1 MRNVR
6 FLCVALM
13 VVAAAPVLRADC
25 VDPEKKPEDCSVNEL
40 VGKFHDLELAKLH
53 RSAADAESQ
62 AAADVEKKVGNANKA
77 TTGPDPFAARIH
89 NSYQDFIA
97 PFSFAINKIEESKDG
112 QSLIVRFNALREPPF
127 VLGFTGTVSKP
138 TLYEPLTKN
147 IAESA
152 RSSATDTLNKKL
164 DDFDDITLAS
174 SFAVE
179 TRPEDCS
186 DLTKFCIGRNPRTY
200 RNALSKPLMSLLERN
215 AGPTEEAERANDE
228 LDFFVDEHHIDR
240 DKPLKDVREPVV
252 RRKIIDLARAAGP
265 LNARDSA
272 KTIAALHKAGID
284 NLAALIDN
292 QPQLAF
298 TGSWHQRGTLGGP
311 DEMAATAEFQWGF
324 NNLHSAAIRAKRAA
338 ARGAAT
344 NFDQALQTE
353 LESTLARDPKKQA
366 SDKLVFTAS
375 YKRVRRFDRSS
386 LTDFGIADFTP
397 LTVARTSEVQAKAQ
411 WGRRIGVE
419 MKDQQEPR
427 IDVSGEFH
435 RASKGGVRNTNRFVG
450 TVTLTVPAMAS
461 GSIPISLKYAN
472 KPEFLT
478 EERKQLSVH
487 FGISYRL
494 PWEPAPK

>member
-6 FLCVALM
+6 FLCLALLF
-13 VVAAAPVLRADC
+13 VFGAANMRAEC
-25 VDPEKKPEDCSVNEL
+25 PEPEKKPEDCSVNEL
-40 VGKFHDLELAKLH
+40 VGKFHDLELAKLN
-53 RSAADAESQ
+53 RAAADAEKQ
-62 AAADVEKKVGNANKA
+62 AAGDVEKKVGNVNKA
-77 TTGPDPFAARIH
+77 TTAPDAFAARIH

-97 PFSFAINKIEESKDG
+97 PFSFAINKVEESKDG
-112 QSLIVRFNALREPPF
+112 QSLIVRFNMIRQPPF
-127 VLGFTGTVSKP
+127 VLGFTGTVAKP

-147 IAESA
+147 IAESV
-152 RSSATDTLNKKL
+152 RSNAVDGLNKKL
-164 DDFDDITLAS
+164 NDFDDITLAS

-179 TRPEDCS
+179 TKECP
-186 DLTKFCIGRNPRTY
+186 DLDVFCMGRNPQTY
-200 RNALSKPLMSLLERN
+200 RNALAKGLMPLLERN
-215 AGPTEEAERANDE
+215 AGPTVEADAANDE
-228 LDFFVDEHHIDR
+228 LDFFVEDKGVDR
-240 DKPLKDVREPVV
+240 DKPLTQATSDADVRK
-252 RRKIIDLARAAGP
+252 KIIALAKATGP
-265 LNARDSA
+265 VNASDSA
-272 KTIAALHKAGID
+272 TAIAALRKAGID

-324 NNLHSAAIRAKRAA
+324 NNLHAVGKRARNTA
-338 ARGAAT
+338 AKGRAA

-353 LESTLARDPKKQA
+353 LENTLKQDPKKQA

-375 YKRVRRFDRSS
+375 YKRVKRFDRTS
-386 LTDFGIADFTP
+386 LTDFGVTEFTP
-397 LTVARTSEVQAKAQ
+397 LTVPRTSEVQAKAQ
-411 WGRRIGVE
+411 WGRRLGVE
-419 MKDQQEPR
+419 MKDQQQPR
-427 IDVSGEFH
+427 IDISGEFN

-450 TVTLTVPAMAS
+450 TITLTVPATATS
-461 GSIPISLKYAN
+461 SIPISLKYAN